1 MAGRSTT
8 LGTTTTVGSQTPVL
22 AYFDGLCEP
31 RNPGGYACGG
41 WCIEPHPDY
50 DAFAGRKVG
59 GSFYLHGAGATN
71 NVAEY
76 RAAIEALEAIHD
88 AGYHGEVR
96 LHGDSQLVV
105 RQFNQEWRCN
115 KPELQELL
123 TTLHSATTQFSSV
136 TLVWVPRDQNVN
148 ADEQSRVAYRRA
160 TDSIRG

>member
-1 MAGRSTT
+1 MTERDTT
-8 LGTTTTVGSQTPVL
+8 RGTNTAVGSELPVH
-22 AYFDGLCEP
+22 AYFDRLCEP

-41 WCIEPHPDY
+41 WCIEPHPDC
-50 DAFAGRKVG
+50 DAIAERKVG

-76 RAAIEALEAIHD
+76 RAAIEALETIHHT
-88 AGYHGEVR
+88 GYHGDV
-96 LHGDSQLVV
+96 LLNGDSQLVV

-123 TTLHSATTQFSSV
+123 TTLQRTAAQFSSV
-136 TLVWVPRDQNVN
+136 TVVWVPRDQNAI

-160 TDSIRG
+160 ADSIRR

>member
-1 MAGRSTT
+1 MRTSTT
-8 LGTTTTVGSQTPVL
+8 VDSVLPVH

-41 WCIEPHPDY
+41 WCIEPHPGY
-50 DAFAGRKVG
+50 EVFAERKVG
-59 GSFYLHGAGATN
+59 GSFYLRGAGATN

-76 RAAIEALEAIHD
+76 RAAIEALGAIYH
-88 AGYHGEVR
+88 AGYQGDVR

-123 TTLHSATTQFSSV
+123 TTLHSDTTQFSSV
-136 TLVWVPRDQNVN
+136 TLVWVPRDQNAI

-160 TDSIRG
+160 AASIRR

>member
-1 MAGRSTT
+1 M
-8 LGTTTTVGSQTPVL
+8 GTHTAVGSELPVH

-41 WCIEPHPDY
+41 WCIEPHPDC
-50 DAFAGRKVG
+50 DAFAERKAG

-76 RAAIEALEAIHD
+76 RAAIEALGAIHH
-88 AGYHGEVR
+88 AGYHGDVR

-105 RQFNQEWRCN
+105 RQFNREWRCN

-123 TTLHSATTQFSSV
+123 TTLHSATIQFSSV
-136 TLVWVPRDQNVN
+136 TVVWVPRDQNAI

-160 TDSIRG
+160 AASISR